1 MVRYHN
7 FDIVFAEIPCETTLA
22 INITNC
28 PNRCRGCHSPHLQ
41 ADMGRVLDEAELC
54 GILARYGRSVTCVC
68 FMGGDAAPHEIAA
81 LADVVRRK
89 FPMLHTGWY
98 SGRARLPEGLR
109 PQSFD
114 YIKLGGWVEELGPL
128 TSPTTN
134 QRLYRVGADG
144 AMQDITELFRRRPWV
159 FQGRSGQAARHP
171 GNPARRPY
179 GHHGVIFSAPT
190 MAVCP
195 KWTIFAL
202 VMKTR
207 QELTEILDFIAE
219 YATYLLG
226 SGVHT
231 SRVIRNSQRIGA
243 SQGVDLQLSSFQK
256 STIITAHDEESGEAI
271 TRVVKIPALPI
282 SFERNSDLSALSW
295 DALDERLP
303 LSEIR
308 RRYDELTAKPRI
320 DPIFVLLTVG
330 LANASF
336 CRLFGGDWIAMSI
349 VFTSTLVGF
358 AAKQRMQAH
367 GVNHFLIFIISA
379 FMASLCASAA
389 LRFDCSAETALA
401 TSVLFLVP
409 GVPLING
416 VIDIVEGHILIGC
429 SRLINALL
437 LIICIAIG
445 LSATLLMVKDGL
457 L

>member
-1 MVRYHN
+1 M
-7 FDIVFAEIPCETTLA
+7 
-22 INITNC
+22 
-28 PNRCRGCHSPHLQ
+28 
-41 ADMGRVLDEAELC
+41 
-54 GILARYGRSVTCVC
+54 
-68 FMGGDAAPHEIAA
+68 
-81 LADVVRRK
+81 
-89 FPMLHTGWY
+89 
-98 SGRARLPEGLR
+98 
-109 PQSFD
+109 
-114 YIKLGGWVEELGPL
+114 
-128 TSPTTN
+128 
-134 QRLYRVGADG
+134 
-144 AMQDITELFRRRPWV
+144 
-159 FQGRSGQAARHP
+159 
-171 GNPARRPY
+171 
-179 GHHGVIFSAPT
+179 
-190 MAVCP
+190 
-195 KWTIFAL
+195 
-202 VMKTR
+202 
-207 QELTEILDFIAE
+207 
-219 YATYLLG
+219 
-226 SGVHT
+226 HT

-295 DALDERLP
+295 DALDEGFP

-336 CRLFGGDWIAMSI
+336 CRLFGGDWFAVSI
-349 VFTSTLVGF
+349 VFTATLLGF
-358 AAKQRMQAH
+358 FLRQRMQAR
-367 GVNHFLIFIISA
+367 GFNHYVIFI
-379 FMASLCASAA
+379 ASSFAASMYASVA
-389 LRFDCSAETALA
+389 LMFDTTSEVALA
-401 TSVLFLVP
+401 TSVLFLIP

>member
-1 MVRYHN
+1 MHQ
-7 FDIVFAEIPCETTLA
+7 AEPQGVPHGRQQGDTGE
-22 INITNC
+22 
-28 PNRCRGCHSPHLQ
+28 SPH
-41 ADMGRVLDEAELC
+41 R
-54 GILARYGRSVTCVC
+54 
-68 FMGGDAAPHEIAA
+68 
-81 LADVVRRK
+81 
-89 FPMLHTGWY
+89 
-98 SGRARLPEGLR
+98 
-109 PQSFD
+109 
-114 YIKLGGWVEELGPL
+114 
-128 TSPTTN
+128 
-134 QRLYRVGADG
+134 RVGNGAETDG
-144 AMQDITELFRRRPWV
+144 RD
-159 FQGRSGQAARHP
+159 G
-171 GNPARRPY
+171 
-179 GHHGVIFSAPT
+179 
-190 MAVCP
+190 
-195 KWTIFAL
+195 
-202 VMKTR
+202 
-207 QELTEILDFIAE
+207 
-219 YATYLLG
+219 
-226 SGVHT
+226 
-231 SRVIRNSQRIGA
+231 
-243 SQGVDLQLSSFQK
+243 
-256 STIITAHDEESGEAI
+256 
-271 TRVVKIPALPI
+271 
-282 SFERNSDLSALSW
+282 
-295 DALDERLP
+295 
-303 LSEIR
+303 
-308 RRYDELTAKPRI
+308 RI